1 MEGKGRGVFSTNL
14 SRKVISSV
22 STLENRTHLLSGSSK
37 KRGAVLCKSLG
48 WMFHVL
54 LHVQD
59 EEAMVG
65 ISAMYYLHASNLF
78 RYFLFLFSV
87 DATCDDGKLG
97 RLVNHSSW
105 SPNVKTTIVEVDD
118 NPHLVLTA
126 AKDNYGKRRTT
137 L

>member
-22 STLENRTHLLSGSSK
+22 STLESSSPFGKLK
-37 KRGAVLCKSLG
+37 KRGTVLCKSLS

-65 ISAMYYLHASNLF
+65 ISAMYHLHAGTSF
-78 RYFLFLFSV
+78 FFPVWMQHMTMADWV
-87 DATCDDGKLG
+87 D
-97 RLVNHSSW
+97 W
-105 SPNVKTTIVEVDD
+105 SI
-118 NPHLVLTA
+118 TA
-126 AKDNYGKRRTT
+126 AGPPMLK
-137 L
+137 LQ